1 MREPWRA
8 SPVDELL
15 REATKT
21 RRLATRRA
29 QVLEAAQ
36 QRLHDSKLQLAALQA
51 RIATEEGDVTAR
63 AAASATA
70 GKEDEGIESKINER
84 DGIGEYH
91 DAWGDDQAWGD
102 DHAPTQPQDEATDE
116 RLRSSANPD
125 VLLMMAHWRRRFA
138 PPTQMTRTQPDEDAD
153 VVDMCVDDGDAE
165 ALRVKLNE
173 ASEETDENERQR
185 LRQLAMSTHIR
196 VHPKRATSA
205 RIAPYM

>member
-1 MREPWRA
+1 M
-8 SPVDELL
+8 
-15 REATKT
+15 
-21 RRLATRRA
+21 
-29 QVLEAAQ
+29 
-36 QRLHDSKLQLAALQA
+36 HDSKLQLAALQA
-51 RIATEEGDVTAR
+51 RIATEESDVTAR

-70 GKEDEGIESKINER
+70 GKEAEEIENKINER

-102 DHAPTQPQDEATDE
+102 DHAPTQPLDEATYE

-125 VLLMMAHWRRRFA
+125 VLVMMAHWRRRFP
-138 PPTQMTRTQPDEDAD
+138 PPTQMTKTQPDEDAD

-173 ASEETDENERQR
+173 ASEETDEDERQR
-185 LRQLAMSTHIR
+185 LCQLAMSTHIR
-196 VHPKRATSA
+196 AHPKRATSA